1 MNIHVSRHAIDMYRS
16 RRANARGIAAV
27 DADIKEMVSK
37 VVSEGRVLNHRP
49 NDFLLFG
56 RSKSTKP
63 LAPGQWFAPC
73 GDIGFI
79 LKREG
84 KTWIVVTMLTRAG
97 VRVAS

>member
-1 MNIHVSRHAIDMYRS
+1 MNIHVSRHAIDTYRS
-16 RRANARGIAAV
+16 RRANARGIRAV
-27 DADIKEMVSK
+27 EADIQEMVSR
-37 VVSEGRVLNHRP
+37 VISEGRLLTHRP
-49 NDFLLFG
+49 DDFLLFG
-56 RSKSTKP
+56 RPRSTKP

-79 LKREG
+79 LKRDG